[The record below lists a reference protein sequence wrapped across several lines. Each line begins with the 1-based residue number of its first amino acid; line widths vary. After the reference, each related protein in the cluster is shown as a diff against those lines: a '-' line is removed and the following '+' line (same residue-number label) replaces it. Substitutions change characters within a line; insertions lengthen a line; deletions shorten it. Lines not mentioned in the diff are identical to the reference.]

1 MRSIAPA
8 DVSVV
13 DDGSARGEEEHRLYL
28 WVEDYLERL
37 EGKATC
43 KESLGS
49 YEYHALIASL
59 LA

>member
-1 MRSIAPA
+1 MRRIAPA
-8 DVSVV
+8 GVAVV

>member
-1 MRSIAPA
+1 MRSIASA
-8 DVSVV
+8 GVAVV

-28 WVEDYLERL
+28 WIEDYLEQL
-37 EGKATC
+37 EGKAAR
-43 KESLGS
+43 KESLDS

>member
-8 DVSVV
+8 DVAVV
-13 DDGSARGEEEHRLYL
+13 DDGSVHGEEEHRLYSRI
-28 WVEDYLERL
+28 EDCLGQL
-37 EGKATC
+37 EGKTAR
-43 KESLGS
+43 KESLDP